1 MHEITLEDYETVK
14 AELQKLR
21 QELSA
26 FETVKYSLSYAEFDK
41 RFAEMREKF
50 NSLKSRIDNA

>member
-21 QELSA
+21 QELSD
-26 FETVKYSLSYAEFDK
+26 FETVKYSLSDAEFDK